1 MVRLCH
7 VWPSGFVAVHRS
19 VHLRGFSMFDFVRK
33 HTRLL
38 QFVLVLLIFPSFV
51 FFGIQGY
58 SSFNESRHA
67 VAKVAGQDVTQAELD
82 AAHRSQVERARAQM
96 PGIDAKLFDTPEMRR
111 RTLEGIVQER
121 VILTAANKLNLATT
135 DERLQHLFAS
145 LPEFA
150 ALRNP
155 DGSLKKEFLAAQGM
169 SSEQF
174 AERLRQSLST
184 RQVLLGIEG
193 SAMGPA
199 AAAEQALDAL
209 FQQREV
215 QIARFD
221 AKSYE
226 GKVNP
231 IDAELEA
238 YYNDAANAAQFQA
251 PEQASVEYVQL
262 DLDAIK
268 SGITVSD
275 ADVRKFYADNEAR
288 YATPEERRASHILIK
303 AEKSA
308 PAAER
313 EKAKAKAQE
322 LLAEVKKNPAAFAEL
337 AKKNSQD
344 PGSAA
349 KGGDL
354 DFFGRGAMVKPFE
367 DAAFALKPGELSG
380 VVESDF
386 GFHIIKLVAVRGG
399 EKRAFDTVKAEIEN
413 ELKQQQAQKQYT
425 EAAEVFTNTVYEQA
439 DSLKP
444 VVDKLKLQVRT
455 LQNVVRTPGPDTKG
469 PFANTKL
476 LDALFNTDSVR
487 NKRNTEAV
495 EVGPNQLV
503 SARVTQHMPA
513 RKLPFAEVKAKV
525 RERVVAAQAAALA
538 RKEGEAQ
545 LAAWKKDAAGAA
557 LQPAVVVSRS
567 KAAGDLPRAVVEA
580 ALKASA
586 DSVPAWAGVDLGDQG
601 YAVVKINKVLPRDP
615 AVADAARSQAQYAQA
630 WAAAESQAYYAALK
644 DRYKVQITG
653 EAAATSSDNAASVAG
668 R

>member
-1 MVRLCH
+1 
-7 VWPSGFVAVHRS
+7 
-19 VHLRGFSMFDFVRK
+19 MFDFVRK

-58 SSFNESRHA
+58 SSFNEGRQS
-67 VAKVAGQDVTQAELD
+67 VAKVAGQEVTQAEWD

-96 PGIDAKLFDTPEMRR
+96 PGIDAKLFDTPEMRQ
-111 RTLEGIVQER
+111 RTLEGLVQER

-135 DERLQHLFAS
+135 DERLQRLFAS
-145 LPEFA
+145 TPEFA

-169 SSEQF
+169 TSEQF
-174 AERLRQSLST
+174 AERLRQNLST

-199 AAAEQALDAL
+199 TAADLALESL
-209 FQQREV
+209 FQQREIQV
-215 QIARFD
+215 ARFD
-221 AKSYE
+221 AKNYAA
-226 GKVNP
+226 KVNP
-231 IDAELEA
+231 TDAELEA

-268 SGITVSD
+268 SGITVSEAD
-275 ADVRKFYADNEAR
+275 ARKFYADNEKR
-288 YATPEERRASHILIK
+288 YSTPEERRASHILIK
-303 AEKSA
+303 ADKSA

-313 EKAKAKAQE
+313 EKAKARAQE
-322 LLAEVKKNPAAFAEL
+322 LLAEARKNPAGFADL

-349 KGGDL
+349 RGGEL

-367 DAAFALKPGELSG
+367 DAAFALKPGELSA

-386 GFHIIKLVAVRGG
+386 GFHIIKLTAVRGG
-399 EKRAFDTVKAEIEN
+399 EKRPFEAVKAEIEN
-413 ELKQQQAQKQYT
+413 ELKQQKAQQQYT

-444 VVDKLKLQVRT
+444 VADKLKLQVRT
-455 LQNVVRTPGPDTKG
+455 LQNVTRTPGPDTKG
-469 PFANTKL
+469 PFANPKL
-476 LDALFNTDSVR
+476 LEALFGTDSLR

-503 SARVTQHMPA
+503 SARILQHSPA
-513 RKLPFAEVKAKV
+513 RKLPLEEVKAKV
-525 RERVVAAQAAALA
+525 RDSLVAKQAGALA
-538 RKEGEAQ
+538 RKDGEAQ
-545 LAAWKKDAAGAA
+545 LEAWKKDAAAAA

-567 KAAGDLPRAVVEA
+567 KPAGDVPRAVVEA
-580 ALKASA
+580 ALKAPA
-586 DSVPAWAGVDLGDQG
+586 DPVPAWTGVDLGDQG
-601 YAVVKINKVLPRDP
+601 YAVIRINKVLPRDP

-630 WAAAESQAYYAALK
+630 WAAAEAQAYYAALK

-653 EAAATSSDNAASVAG
+653 DAKTAGSAEDVASGAS

>member
-1 MVRLCH
+1 
-7 VWPSGFVAVHRS
+7 
-19 VHLRGFSMFDFVRK
+19 MFDFVRK

-58 SSFNESRHA
+58 SSFNESRQT
-67 VAKVAGQDVTQAELD
+67 VAKVAGQDVTQAEWD

-96 PGIDAKLFDTPEMRR
+96 PGIDAKLFDSPEMRQ

-135 DERLQHLFAS
+135 DERLQRLFMS

-155 DGSLKKEFLAAQGM
+155 DGGLKKEILAAQGM

-184 RQVLLGIEG
+184 RQVLLGIEA

-221 AKSYE
+221 AKGYA

-231 IDAELEA
+231 TDAELEA
-238 YYNDAANAAQFQA
+238 YYNDPVNAAQFQA

-268 SGITVSD
+268 SGISVND
-275 ADVRKFYADNEAR
+275 ADARKFYADNEAR
-288 YATPEERRASHILIK
+288 YSTPEERRASHILIT
-303 AEKSA
+303 ADKSA
-308 PAAER
+308 PAPDR

-322 LLAEVKKNPAAFAEL
+322 LLAEAKKNPAGFAEL

-349 KGGDL
+349 RGGDL

-367 DAAFALKPGELSG
+367 DAAFALKPGEISD

-386 GFHIIKLVAVRGG
+386 GYHIIKLAAVRGG
-399 EKRAFDTVKAEIEN
+399 EKRSFESLKADIEN
-413 ELKQQQAQKQYT
+413 ELKQQKAQQQYT

-444 VVDKLKLQVRT
+444 VADKLKLQVRT
-455 LQNVVRTPGPDTKG
+455 LQNVTRAPGPDTKG
-469 PFANTKL
+469 PFANIKL
-476 LDALFNTDSVR
+476 LDALFSADSVR

-538 RKEGEAQ
+538 RKEGEVQ
-545 LAAWKKDAAGAA
+545 LAAWKKDATGAA

-567 KAAGDLPRAVVEA
+567 KPTGDLPRAVVDA
-580 ALKASA
+580 ALKAPA
-586 DSVPAWAGVDLGDQG
+586 DPAPAWTGVDLGEQG

-653 EAAATSSDNAASVAG
+653 DAKATAAADRAASAAS